1 MSFHGSVS
9 GFMPSGDCGGSGSTG
24 STAGSVT
31 SNVMSMSRSRSQSM
45 VCSSS
50 HFSNCG
56 VTSAV
61 TV

>member
-9 GFMPSGDCGGSGSTG
+9 GFMPPGDGGGSGSTG

-45 VCSSS
+45 VYAF
-50 HFSNCG
+50 HVNKAK
-56 VTSAV
+56 THK
-61 TV
+61 